1 MIIDDSSVNHHRGR
15 EGRAGEKKRTVSCAS
30 SLRMRR
36 QHRTLPGMTTLRS
49 ACVLV
54 LASTTV
60 IASACAGSSDRV
72 ASPSPDRAVKITVLT
87 SAGCGNTEP
96 AVAQV
101 KAVAARLGIDPSIDR
116 VVVETVENA
125 RRLHSLG
132 SPTLLVNGRDLDP
145 SARDRTDYGLG

>member
-1 MIIDDSSVNHHRGR
+1 
-15 EGRAGEKKRTVSCAS
+15 
-30 SLRMRR
+30 
-36 QHRTLPGMTTLRS
+36 MTTLRS

-72 ASPSPDRAVKITVLT
+72 ASPSPDRGVKITVLT
-87 SAGCGNTEP
+87 SAGCGNPEP
-96 AVAQV
+96 AVEQM

-116 VVVETVENA
+116 VVVETVEDA